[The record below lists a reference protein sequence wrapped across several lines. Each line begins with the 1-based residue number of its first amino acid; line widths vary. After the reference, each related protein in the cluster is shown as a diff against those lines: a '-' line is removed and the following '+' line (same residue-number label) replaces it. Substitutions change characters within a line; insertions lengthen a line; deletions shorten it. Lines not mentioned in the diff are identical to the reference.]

1 MHGEETEIQV
11 ERLEQVFEM
20 LNKPPTG
27 KSCKTIEGL
36 ISDLKA
42 FVEKSEGS
50 DALDARLI
58 SAVRA
63 IEYYEISSYRRLK
76 TWAEELRIKD
86 AVKLLEESLQE
97 EKRADALLTKIAAE
111 RINQSAA

>member
-1 MHGEETEIQV
+1 V

-27 KSCKTIEGL
+27 TSCKTIEGL